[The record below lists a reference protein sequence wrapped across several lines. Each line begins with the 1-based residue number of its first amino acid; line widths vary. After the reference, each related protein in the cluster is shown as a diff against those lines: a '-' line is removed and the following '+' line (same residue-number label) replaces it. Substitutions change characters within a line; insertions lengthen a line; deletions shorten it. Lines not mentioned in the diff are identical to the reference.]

1 MTATERVPRIQNDEI
16 LSMNDIDDYGN
27 MIYFLSYKNAIE
39 ADEPIICDYKI
50 VTVEISEVR
59 IKKLMEENEYHNIYI
74 QNEGAWEKECQNKF
88 GYTGPKKNSL
98 GKRNDDSHEQHSYL
112 KKIVT
117 AFKIFI
123 TFYDLGYK
131 EFDEIT
137 EQYLSDSFDLSD
149 ELDLSNNYEKITVN
163 FKKNDLAGV
172 TLENNYGF
180 LNMNSRGPGVV
191 ISKINEYQFCYKCGL
206 RKNDIILFI
215 NNIPCS
221 DHKQAVDI
229 INGCCSANIKMTCE
243 LLKYKTKS

>member
-1 MTATERVPRIQNDEI
+1 MDCPICFNI
-16 LSMNDIDDYGN
+16 IKKS
-27 MIYFLSYKNAIE
+27 AIGSCTHHFCISCLIKWCE
-39 ADEPIICDYKI
+39 FGGTKCPTCKLPII
-50 VTVEISEVR
+50 EIR
-59 IKKLMEENEYHNIYI
+59 
-74 QNEGAWEKECQNKF
+74 
-88 GYTGPKKNSL
+88 P
-98 GKRNDDSHEQHSYL
+98 D
-112 KKIVT
+112 
-117 AFKIFI
+117 
-123 TFYDLGYK
+123 K